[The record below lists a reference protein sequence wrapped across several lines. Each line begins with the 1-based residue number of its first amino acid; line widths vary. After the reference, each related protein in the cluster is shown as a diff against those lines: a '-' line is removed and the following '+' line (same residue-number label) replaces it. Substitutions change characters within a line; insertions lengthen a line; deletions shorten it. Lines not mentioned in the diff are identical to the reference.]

1 MLFRVYYFN
10 CIKKTAKNCEV
21 YARAICVLSF
31 TSVGQSTIFV
41 YQRVY
46 DNIEIKIHCVYGKTA
61 NVSFKLR
68 MSYKIENK
76 QIKTSQ
82 NNSFG

>member
-1 MLFRVYYFN
+1 MWYIDKHAVPFRVYYFN
-10 CIKKTAKNCEV
+10 CFKKTAKSCEV
-21 YARAICVLSF
+21 YARAIFVLSF

-46 DNIEIKIHCVYGKTA
+46 DNIEIKIHVYGKTA

-68 MSYKIENK
+68 MS
-76 QIKTSQ
+76 
-82 NNSFG
+82 